1 MQDLQNLPE
10 RDKAEL
16 QNFIRN
22 ETQKASIQQSKNIP
36 SRCLAVPL
44 PMVPTLCPF
53 LTLFNAL
60 YTLIK
65 ATLKSPPTDDRL
77 YKKMD

>member
-22 ETQKASIQQSKNIP
+22 ETQKATVQQSKNLP
-36 SRCLAVPL
+36 LSRCQPL
-44 PMVPTLCPF
+44 PMVPTLCPL
-53 LTLFNAL
+53 LTLLNVL
-60 YTLIK
+60 CTLIK
-65 ATLKSPPTDDRL
+65 ATLKPTPTNNF
-77 YKKMD
+77 KKMD

>member
-22 ETQKASIQQSKNIP
+22 ETQKSAIQQSKISSSYHATAMP
-36 SRCLAVPL
+36 LAPTFCPL
-44 PMVPTLCPF
+44 
-53 LTLFNAL
+53 LTLLTAL
-60 YTLIK
+60 YILVG
-65 ATLKSPPTDDRL
+65 ATVRPAKPAIVEFKSE
-77 YKKMD
+77 